1 MDLFNRQ
8 WSTYRQIVDHDLME
22 HRALSAVLG
31 NALTSYLQQRQAKAG
46 AEAEAEGI
54 NGNPNLAMVDLG
66 CGDLALLAPLL
77 RQLPL
82 SSYLGLD
89 LSPQVLPLARQALG
103 PVAYSCQFQQQNLV
117 NWAQTHQGEPPV
129 QLLHSSYALHHLSDE
144 AKGDFLR
151 QARQKISSDG
161 LFLWADVF
169 RQPGESLA
177 NYLLRYS
184 QRINSSWQVIETSHR
199 DAVIHHITNFDL
211 PADREQI
218 VTIASACGW
227 RWQWLWQGSHQAEA
241 LAALTPV

>member
-31 NALTSYLQQRQAKAG
+31 NALTNYLQRRQSTPAPDRA
-46 AEAEAEGI
+46 AA
-54 NGNPNLAMVDLG
+54 AMVDLG

-103 PVAYSCQFQQQNLV
+103 PVAYSCQFQQQNLI

-129 QLLHSSYALHHLSDE
+129 QLLHSSYALHHLSDQ

-151 QARQKISSDG
+151 QARQKISGDG

-199 DAVIHHITNFDL
+199 DAVIHHITNYDL

-218 VTIASACGW
+218 VAIASACGW
-227 RWQWLWQGSHQAEA
+227 QWQWLWQGSQQAEA
-241 LAALTPV
+241 LAALTPA

>member
-31 NALTSYLQQRQAKAG
+31 NALTNYLQRRQSTPAPDRA
-46 AEAEAEGI
+46 AA
-54 NGNPNLAMVDLG
+54 AMVDLG

-103 PVAYSCQFQQQNLV
+103 PVAYSCQFKQQNLI

-151 QARQKISSDG
+151 QARQKISDDG

-177 NYLLRYS
+177 SYLLRYS

-218 VTIASACGW
+218 VAIASACGW
-227 RWQWLWQGSHQAEA
+227 RWQWLWQGSQQAEA

>member
-1 MDLFNRQ
+1 
-8 WSTYRQIVDHDLME
+8 ME
-22 HRALSAVLG
+22 HRALSAELAK
-31 NALTSYLQQRQAKAG
+31 ALNSYLQRRQAKA
-46 AEAEAEGI
+46 EAGGV

-89 LSPQVLPLARQALG
+89 LSPQVLPLARQALE
-103 PVAYSCQFQQQNLV
+103 PVAYSCQFQQQDLI
-117 NWAQTHQGEPPV
+117 NWAETHQGDPPV
-129 QLLHSSYALHHLSDE
+129 QLLHSSYALHHLRDQ

-151 QARQKISSDG
+151 QARQKISGDG

-177 NYLLRYS
+177 SYLLRYS
-184 QRINSSWQVIETSHR
+184 QRINSSWQVIETSRR

-218 VTIASACGW
+218 VAIASTCGW
-227 RWQWLWQGSHQAEA
+227 RGQWRRGGRWGSRRSRGQEGEEGGAQAA
-241 LAALTPV
+241 PAPARPPPQAQP

>member
-22 HRALSAVLG
+22 HRALSAELTK
-31 NALTSYLQQRQAKAG
+31 ALNSYLQRRQAKA
-46 AEAEAEGI
+46 EAGGI

-103 PVAYSCQFQQQNLV
+103 PVAYSCQFQQQDLIDWV
-117 NWAQTHQGEPPV
+117 KTEQSEPPV
-129 QLLHSSYALHHLSDE
+129 QLLHSSYALHHLSDQ

-169 RQPGESLA
+169 RKPGESLA
-177 NYLLRYS
+177 NYLQRYS
-184 QRINSSWQVIETSHR
+184 QRINSSWQVIEASR
-199 DAVIHHITNFDL
+199 RAGLIQSFKPVQGWAAASPW
-211 PADREQI
+211 PA
-218 VTIASACGW
+218 AS
-227 RWQWLWQGSHQAEA
+227 
-241 LAALTPV
+241 

>member
-22 HRALSAVLG
+22 HRALSAELAK
-31 NALTSYLQQRQAKAG
+31 ALNSYLQRRQTTPVPAG
-46 AEAEAEGI
+46 AAAAMAA
-54 NGNPNLAMVDLG
+54 PAMVDLG

-117 NWAQTHQGEPPV
+117 NWVQTHQGEPPV
-129 QLLHSSYALHHLSDE
+129 QLLHSSYALHHLSDQ

-241 LAALTPV
+241 LAALTPI

>member
-22 HRALSAVLG
+22 HRALSAELAK
-31 NALTSYLQQRQAKAG
+31 ALNSYLQQRQAKAEAG
-46 AEAEAEGI
+46 AI

-89 LSPQVLPLARQALG
+89 LSPQVLPLARQALE
-103 PVAYSCQFQQQNLV
+103 PVAYSCQFQQQDLI
-117 NWAQTHQGEPPV
+117 NWAETHQGDPPV
-129 QLLHSSYALHHLSDE
+129 QLLHSSYALHHLSDL

-169 RQPGESLA
+169 RQPGESLPT
-177 NYLLRYS
+177 YLRRYS
-184 QRINSSWQVIETSHR
+184 QRIRSSWQVIETSR
-199 DAVIHHITNFDL
+199 LDAVIHHITNFDL

-218 VTIASACGW
+218 VAIASACGW
-227 RWQWLWQGSHQAEA
+227 RWQWLWQGSQQAEA
-241 LAALTPV
+241 LAALTPA

>member
-22 HRALSAVLG
+22 HRALSAELAK
-31 NALTSYLQQRQAKAG
+31 ALNSYLQRRQAKA
-46 AEAEAEGI
+46 EAGRV

-89 LSPQVLPLARQALG
+89 LSPQVLPLARQALE
-103 PVAYSCQFQQQNLV
+103 PVAYSCQFQQQDLIDWV
-117 NWAQTHQGEPPV
+117 KTEQSEPPV

-144 AKGDFLR
+144 AKGDFLH
-151 QARQKISSDG
+151 QARQKISADG

-169 RQPGESLA
+169 RKPGESLA
-177 NYLLRYS
+177 NYLQRYS
-184 QRINSSWQVIETSHR
+184 QRINSSWQVIEASRR
-199 DAVIHHITNFDL
+199 DAIIHHITNFDL
-211 PADREQI
+211 PADPEQI
-218 VTIASACGW
+218 VAIANACGW
-227 RWQWLWQGSHQAEA
+227 QWQWLWQGSHQAEA
-241 LAALTPV
+241 LAALTPI

>member
-1 MDLFNRQ
+1 
-8 WSTYRQIVDHDLME
+8 
-22 HRALSAVLG
+22 
-31 NALTSYLQQRQAKAG
+31 
-46 AEAEAEGI
+46 
-54 NGNPNLAMVDLG
+54 MVDLG

-129 QLLHSSYALHHLSDE
+129 QLLHSSYALHHLSDQ

-151 QARQKISSDG
+151 QARQKISGDG

-177 NYLLRYS
+177 SYLLRYS

-218 VTIASACGW
+218 VAIASACGW
-227 RWQWLWQGSHQAEA
+227 RWQWLWQGSQQAEA